1 MVCFTFLK
9 GYSDRPMTVGIGAVK
24 LAKRGTLFQL
34 CRGKRKA
41 MGVWDED
48 HRAGR
53 CR

>member
-1 MVCFTFLK
+1 
-9 GYSDRPMTVGIGAVK
+9 MTVGIGAVK

-41 MGVWDED
+41 MRVWDED

-53 CR
+53 YG